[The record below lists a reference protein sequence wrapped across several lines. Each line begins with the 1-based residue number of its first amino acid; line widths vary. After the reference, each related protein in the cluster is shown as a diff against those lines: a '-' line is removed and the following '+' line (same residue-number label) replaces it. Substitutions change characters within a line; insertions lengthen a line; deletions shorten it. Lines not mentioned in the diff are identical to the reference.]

1 MQQNLYSHVKYKGLP
16 MNSHDLLNSLQE
28 LRYPGIDRS
37 VGDLKL
43 LGEVKVLNNIANIEL
58 LTISDESYINL
69 KKLIEKNYT
78 DMFDQLNITKKSLAK
93 KDMNYGHS
101 STPNNRAPYAK
112 NIIAVTSGKGG
123 VGKSTVSVNIAIA
136 LAQKGFKVGL
146 LDADVYGPNIP
157 RLTNTDIERIKWND
171 DDKIIP
177 AQNYG
182 LKIMSVALTT
192 PTQDT
197 PLVWRSSVAVNA
209 LIQFLEDV
217 AWGELDFMVIDM
229 PPGTGDVQLT
239 MAQEL
244 PISAAVLVTTPQ
256 VVATDD
262 VSRAI
267 MMFKDIKI
275 PMAGVVENMS
285 FFIAPDTK
293 NRYDI
298 FGTGGGKKI
307 ANKYKIPFLGEIP
320 LDMQIREASD
330 KGEPPVALGNE
341 STKKYY
347 QDIVENILDNSK
359 FSL

>member
-1 MQQNLYSHVKYKGLP
+1 
-16 MNSHDLLNSLQE
+16 MNSSE
-28 LRYPGIDRS
+28 LRASLSLLKYPNIDRTLEE
-37 VGDLKL
+37 LKL
-43 LGEVKVLNNIANIEL
+43 LGEITVSNNVANIEL
-58 LTISDESYINL
+58 MSVSDESFL
-69 KKLIEKNYT
+69 SVKKLIEQKISAKFT
-78 DMFDQLNITKKSLAK
+78 ALNITKKTLRK
-93 KDMNYGHS
+93 KETHYGNS
-101 STPNNRAPYAK
+101 ANPNNRAPYAK

-136 LAQKGFKVGL
+136 LAQKGFKVGI
-146 LDADVYGPNIP
+146 LDADVYGPNVP
-157 RLTNTDIERIKWND
+157 RLTNTDQERIQWND
-171 DDKIIP
+171 DNKIIP
-177 AQNYG
+177 AINFG
-182 LKIMSVALTT
+182 IKIMSVALTT
-192 PTQDT
+192 PKADT

-267 MMFKDIKI
+267 IMFKDIDV
-275 PMAGVVENMS
+275 PMAGVIENMS

-298 FGTGGGKKI
+298 FGTGGGEKI
-307 ANKYKIPFLGEIP
+307 AKKYNIPFLGAIP
-320 LDMQIREASD
+320 LDMKIRDASD
-330 KGEPPVALGNE
+330 KGEPPVALGE
-341 STKKYY
+341 SETKKYY
-347 QDIVENILDNSK
+347 QDIVAHILHNSE
-359 FSL
+359 FSF

>member
-1 MQQNLYSHVKYKGLP
+1 
-16 MNSHDLLNSLQE
+16 MNSKILQE
-28 LRYPGIDRS
+28 SLAALSYPELERTLGE
-37 VGDLKL
+37 LKL
-43 LGEVKVLNNIANIEL
+43 LGDIKVVDNSANIEL
-58 LTISDESYINL
+58 LTISDESYL
-69 KKLIEKNYT
+69 LVKKLIEENFSKE
-78 DMFDQLNITKKSLAK
+78 FRALNITKKNLAK
-93 KDMNYGHS
+93 KDNNYGS
-101 STPNNRAPYAK
+101 SANPNNRAPYAK

-136 LAQKGFKVGL
+136 LAQKGFKVGI

-157 RLTNTDIERIKWND
+157 RLTSTDTQRIKWND

-177 AQNYG
+177 AENFG
-182 LKIMSVALTT
+182 IKIMSVALTT
-192 PTQDT
+192 PKMDT

-217 AWGELDFMVIDM
+217 AWGALDFMVIDM
-229 PPGTGDVQLT
+229 PPGTGDIQLT

-267 MMFKDIKI
+267 MMFKDIDV

-285 FFIAPDTK
+285 FFIAPDTQT
-293 NRYDI
+293 RYDI
-298 FGTGGGKKI
+298 FGTGGGERI
-307 ANKYKIPFLGEIP
+307 ASKYKVPYLGGIP

-330 KGEPPVALGNE
+330 KGEPPVALGE
-341 STKKYY
+341 ERTKKYY
-347 QDIVENILDNSK
+347 QDVVENILQNAD
-359 FSL
+359 FTF